1 MDSDISNLNTYIE
14 LIKYTLNKIKNNQTD
29 NITKIV
35 IKSVNKNIEDIK
47 KIYSNNNKEEEN
59 ENDMNRDSENDMNRD
74 SENDMNRDSEND
86 STKNNDTESISSND
100 IDFIDPEPSIEKEDS
115 DEETSMI
122 YYKTYPKQINKLE
135 KFANSIYLY

>member
-59 ENDMNRDSENDMNRD
+59 ENDNNRDSDNE
-74 SENDMNRDSEND
+74 
-86 STKNNDTESISSND
+86 STKNNDTESISTND
-100 IDFIDPEPSIEKEDS
+100 IDFIDPEPAIEKEDS

-122 YYKTYPKQINKLE
+122 YYKTYPKQIKKLE

>member
-59 ENDMNRDSENDMNRD
+59 ENDNNRDSDNE
-74 SENDMNRDSEND
+74 
-86 STKNNDTESISSND
+86 STKNNDTE
-100 IDFIDPEPSIEKEDS
+100 
-115 DEETSMI
+115 
-122 YYKTYPKQINKLE
+122 
-135 KFANSIYLY
+135 

>member
-74 SENDMNRDSEND
+74 SEND

>member
-59 ENDMNRDSENDMNRD
+59 ENDMNRDSDNDMNRD
-74 SENDMNRDSEND
+74 SDNDMNRDSEND

>member
-59 ENDMNRDSENDMNRD
+59 ENDMNRDSDNE
-74 SENDMNRDSEND
+74 

>member
-59 ENDMNRDSENDMNRD
+59 ENDMNRDSDNE
-74 SENDMNRDSEND
+74 

-122 YYKTYPKQINKLE
+122 YYKTYPKQKSFN
-135 KFANSIYLY
+135 NSASTKVLSR

>member
-59 ENDMNRDSENDMNRD
+59 ENDMNRDSDNE
-74 SENDMNRDSEND
+74 
-86 STKNNDTESISSND
+86 STKNNDTESISTND
-100 IDFIDPEPSIEKEDS
+100 IDFIDPEPAIEKEDS

-122 YYKTYPKQINKLE
+122 YYKTYPKQIKKLE

>member
-59 ENDMNRDSENDMNRD
+59 ENDMNRDSEND
-74 SENDMNRDSEND
+74 

>member
-14 LIKYTLNKIKNNQTD
+14 LIKYTLNENKNNQTD

-47 KIYSNNNKEEEN
+47 KIYSNNNKEESDN
-59 ENDMNRDSENDMNRD
+59 E
-74 SENDMNRDSEND
+74 

>member
-59 ENDMNRDSENDMNRD
+59 ENDMNRDSD
-74 SENDMNRDSEND
+74 NDMNRDSEND

>member
-59 ENDMNRDSENDMNRD
+59 ENDNNRDSDNE
-74 SENDMNRDSEND
+74 
-86 STKNNDTESISSND
+86 STKNNDTESISTND
-100 IDFIDPEPSIEKEDS
+100 IDFIDPEPTIEKEDS

-122 YYKTYPKQINKLE
+122 YYKTYPKQIKKLE